1 MRTLPMLLD
10 AYGRPMRRPARR
22 ELEDELSAPS
32 MGSVRQI
39 VSGHPADNLRPERLA
54 AILRSAEVNDP
65 TPFLQMAEQFEEK
78 DLHYSAVLGVRK
90 RAVRKLALVVEP
102 GDDNGRAQDAAEFVR
117 RELSKPAIRTSLI
130 DIMDALGKG
139 FSVHENIW
147 NTPTGAPWTIR
158 ALKYRPPEWFKFDE
172 IDGETLRVRDGAGNL
187 DLPFGKFVVHRAKT
201 KSGLTIR
208 GGLARLAAWAY
219 IFKNYTLRDWAI
231 FLTTYGHPMRVG
243 KYDANASPE
252 DKRTLLRAVRQVGTD
267 LAAIMPRS
275 MEVEFINGA
284 VTGGEAMFEKSARYW
299 DEQLSKGILGQVATT
314 DAIAGGHA
322 VGKIHEQVRE
332 DIREA
337 DGEQLAAT
345 LQADLAAPLTA
356 FNFGENV
363 ACPQISLVAPED
375 LDPKLLMEAA
385 TTFGPRGLRVPVAVV
400 RDRFGIR
407 EPDEGEEV
415 LDFTPPAAPP
425 APPTGTAPP
434 PGAEEEADDDTGD
447 GDADEIQAAASREGD
462 TPLDRFGARVAAGE
476 FDDVTDPILT
486 GFLEALGQAEDFDQ
500 VRDILE
506 QIAAEAPPPTL
517 VEFLSRLGFMG
528 ALAGQLGLD
537 VAR

>member
-1 MRTLPMLLD
+1 MLLD
-10 AYGRPMRRPARR
+10 ANGRPMRRPPARDLR
-22 ELEDELSAPS
+22 DEISAPS
-32 MGSVRQI
+32 MGSIRQI

-54 AILRSAEVNDP
+54 AILRNAEVNDP
-65 TPFLQMAEQFEEK
+65 TEYLQMAEQFEEK
-78 DLHYSAVLGVRK
+78 DLHYAAVLGVRK
-90 RAVRKLALVVEP
+90 RAVRKLDLVVEP
-102 GDDNGRAQDAAEFVR
+102 GDDSERAKEAAEFVR
-117 RELSKPAIRTSLI
+117 KELSKPAIRTSLI

-147 NTPTGAPWTIR
+147 DTSGPLWTIR
-158 ALKYRPPEWFKFDE
+158 ALKYRPQEWFKFDQV
-172 IDGETLRVRDGAGNL
+172 DGETLRVRDGAGDL

-219 IFKNYTLRDWAI
+219 IFKNYSLRDWAI

-243 KYDANASPE
+243 KYDANASE
-252 DKRTLLRAVRQVGTD
+252 DDRRTLLRAVRQIGTD

-284 VTGGEAMFEKSARYW
+284 VTGGEQMFERSARYW

-356 FNFGENV
+356 WNFGENV
-363 ACPQISLVAPED
+363 ACPEISLVAPEEM
-375 LDPKLLMEAA
+375 DPKLLMEAA
-385 TTFGPRGLRVPVAVV
+385 TTFGPRGLKVPVSVI

-407 EPDEGEEV
+407 EPDEDEDV
-415 LDFTPPAAPP
+415 LDFGGATPPPPRNPPPAA
-425 APPTGTAPP
+425 
-434 PGAEEEADDDTGD
+434 ADDPEEDEEDEEDEIDQVAAATR
-447 GDADEIQAAASREGD
+447 DAD
-462 TPLDRFGARVAAGE
+462 TPIERFGARVAAGE
-476 FDDVTDPILT
+476 FDDITDPILT

-506 QIAAEAPPPTL
+506 ALAAEAPPPAL

>member
-1 MRTLPMLLD
+1 MLLD
-10 AYGRPMRRPARR
+10 AYGRSLKRPPRRD
-22 ELEDELSAPS
+22 LEDELSAPS

-39 VSGHPADNLRPERLA
+39 VSGHPADNLRPDRLA
-54 AILRSAEVNDP
+54 AILRNAEVNDP
-65 TPFLQMAEQFEEK
+65 TEFLQMAEQFEEK
-78 DLHYSAVLGVRK
+78 DLHYAAVLGVRK
-90 RAVRKLALVVEP
+90 RAVRKLELVVEP
-102 GDDNGRAQDAAEFVR
+102 GDDSDQAKDAAEFVR
-117 RELSKPAIRTSLI
+117 KQLSGTALRSALI
-130 DIMDALGKG
+130 DVMDALGKG
-139 FSVHENIW
+139 FSVHEVIW
-147 NTPTGAPWTIR
+147 DTSGPQWTIR
-158 ALKYRPPEWFKFDE
+158 GLKYRDPSWFRFDP
-172 IDGETLRVRDGAGNL
+172 IDGETLRVRDGVGDQ
-187 DLPFGKFVVHRAKT
+187 DLPSGKFVVHRAKT

-243 KYDANASPE
+243 KYDGNATE
-252 DKRTLLRAVRQVGTD
+252 DDKRTLLRAVRQVGTD

-275 MEVEFINGA
+275 MEVEFIDGA

-345 LQADLAAPLTA
+345 LQADLAAPLVA
-356 FNFGENV
+356 WNFGPNV
-363 ACPQISLVAPED
+363 PCPEISLVSPED
-375 LDPKLLMEAA
+375 MEPKLLMQAA
-385 TTFGPRGLRVPVAVV
+385 STFGPRGLKVPVAVI

-407 EPDEGEEV
+407 APEEGEEV
-415 LDFTPPAAPP
+415 LEFSRAAP
-425 APPTGTAPP
+425 APGQTAPETDP
-434 PGAEEEADDDTGD
+434 PDGDDADDEDNQDIDTL
-447 GDADEIQAAASREGD
+447 AASRDSAAPIE
-462 TPLDRFGARVAAGE
+462 RFGARVAAGE

-500 VRDILE
+500 ARDLLE
-506 QIAAEAPPPTL
+506 QLALEAPPGVL
-517 VEFLSRLGFMG
+517 VDFLARLGFG
-528 ALAGQLGLD
+528 ARIAGELGLE
-537 VAR
+537 VVR